1 VREGQRIS
9 GGLKAVLAIAAG
21 LSVANIYYNQTLVG
35 VMSQEFNH
43 NLRMIHLMPAATQ
56 LGYALGLL
64 LLVPLGDAM
73 KRRELILWQTG
84 ALIVSLGITALAPS
98 AFILLL
104 ASIFV
109 GAAATV
115 AQQIIPLAAEM
126 AQPHERGKVV
136 GTVMSGLLAG
146 ILLARTVSG
155 FVGAYLGWRGMYVIG
170 ALIAVLLGI
179 MLFIG
184 LPGQDQQKRLSY
196 PELMLSIVRLT
207 AAYPALR
214 WSVMRQGA
222 LFAAFSAFWTILA
235 LFLYGPPYHMGSD
248 FAGLFG
254 IIGLVGV
261 LVAPIAGR
269 IADTRGHRR
278 VIVVGEILVL
288 AGFAIFMFYPTL
300 VGLGGGIVLMDGGVQ
315 MAMVANQ
322 SVIFALN
329 QEARN
334 RSNTIYMTG
343 MFLWGAVGSV
353 AASIAWDIQGWF
365 GVSSLGL
372 ILGFVSLCCHL
383 LGERGRRATLV
394 KGGK

>member
-1 VREGQRIS
+1 MREGQRIS

-21 LSVANIYYNQTLVG
+21 LSVANIYYNQTLIG

-184 LPGQDQQKRLSY
+184 LPGQHQQKRLSY

-269 IADTRGHRR
+269 IADTRGHSR

-300 VGLGGGIVLMDGGVQ
+300 VGLGCGIVLMDGGVQ

-334 RSNTIYMTG
+334 RLNTIYMTG

-353 AASIAWDIQGWF
+353 AASIAWDIQG
-365 GVSSLGL
+365 
-372 ILGFVSLCCHL
+372 
-383 LGERGRRATLV
+383 
-394 KGGK
+394 